1 MKKTGTVDQT
11 APAEKNEASPGSDVL
26 VPNVLCRSRSV
37 GGLFAL
43 TKDFFDKIPRRFT
56 ADGNWLH

>member
-1 MKKTGTVDQT
+1 MKKTDAVDQT
-11 APAEKNEASPGSDVL
+11 APAEEIKASPGSDVL

-37 GGLFAL
+37 GGLFSIPPNI
-43 TKDFFDKIPRRFT
+43 FDQILRRKS